1 MLDIDIL
8 RKNPEIIRESL
19 KERGAED
26 VMDTLIE
33 KDKNKRAFITK
44 HQELLR
50 DKKQLSSLIGELI
63 KYKDKSLNSLK
74 EKAELTDKEITKFQR
89 ESFKKQEE
97 FNNLWHSIPNI
108 PLPEVPYGKNEED
121 NHEIKRWGTPR
132 EDHVLPHDFAWDQ
145 SGAVSMSGS
154 RFVMLSGMLARL
166 ERALGQ
172 FMLDVHTKEHDY
184 TEVSVP
190 YLVKDHALFGTG
202 QLPKFEDDLFKT
214 CTGHYLIPT
223 GEVPLTNMVANCV
236 MEEQSFPYRYTA
248 LTPCFRR
255 EAGSAGRDTS
265 GLIRLHQFNKVELVS
280 ITSPEQAEE
289 EHERMTRCAEVILE
303 RLGLPYRRMLLCT
316 GDMGFAAEKTY
327 DLEVWMPSQQTYRE
341 ISSCSRFGTFQARR
355 MKAQYR
361 RKYDGEIH
369 FAHTLNGSGLAVGRT
384 LAAIIENYR
393 TPKQNFEIPDA
404 LAKYM

>member
-1 MLDIDIL
+1 MLDINIL
-8 RKNPEIIRESL
+8 RKNPEKFRRTFSNVDDLIAKDQKYRAAKTEYQNYKVDRKKLTNMIAGIIKDGDTVGVAL
-19 KERGAED
+19 KQKAKNMDARLTQLRIYQDHAEA
-26 VMDTLIE
+26 V
-33 KDKNKRAFITK
+33 F
-44 HQELLR
+44 
-50 DKKQLSSLIGELI
+50 LS
-63 KYKDKSLNSLK
+63 
-74 EKAELTDKEITKFQR
+74 A
-89 ESFKKQEE
+89 
-97 FNNLWHSIPNI
+97 WHAVPNI
-108 PLPEVPYGKNEED
+108 PLPDVPYGENEAD
-121 NHEIKRWGTPR
+121 NQEIKRWGTPR

-145 SGAVSMSGS
+145 RGAVSMSGS
-154 RFVMLSGMLARL
+154 RFVMLTGILARL

-265 GLIRLHQFNKVELVS
+265 GLMRLHQFNKVELVS

-355 MKAQYR
+355 MRAQYC

-393 TPKQNFEIPDA
+393 TPGQNFEIPA
-404 LAKYM
+404 VLEKYM